1 MQQLIKRKDNITYI
15 REVKE
20 PNNYN
25 QNINIRIDKET
36 LDIFKGVAKQKGI
49 AYSELLRDLIRD
61 YAKEYSMKGE

>member
-49 AYSELLRDLIRD
+49 AYSELLRNLMKD

>member
-20 PNNYN
+20 PNNYK

-49 AYSELLRDLIRD
+49 AYSELLRDLMRD

>member
-49 AYSELLRDLIRD
+49 AYSELLRDLMRD
-61 YAKEYSMKGE
+61 YAKEYSMRGE